1 MFTHHFRNELIF
13 SILRTAENKKNFLA
27 PLNTNEDSQ
36 TQLMLP
42 SDQLS
47 PQLQHDFALTATTTI
62 TTTTTTTTTSE
73 KNPIAAAI
81 EKRYRIVKDLSYQ
94 LN

>member
-1 MFTHHFRNELIF
+1 MFTHHSRNELIFF
-13 SILRTAENKKNFLA
+13 SILRTAENKKNFLS

-81 EKRYRIVKDLSYQ
+81 EKRYRILKDLS
-94 LN
+94 